1 MGQRAPALR
10 AEVSSVECVYSVDA
24 LSSRLAKRGR
34 ARPREALGPSERCR
48 CTPRAPNDAERAE
61 SGLQPAPSTM
71 SENGGRRPAR
81 QPPRR
86 AAHGIALHEI
96 RPRASHDAGERA
108 PHTTRNSHRRSP
120 AMPFLPRPQK
130 LKGMVGDKGFD
141 PLGLSDWVPVEWLR
155 ESELKHGRV
164 CMLAVVGF
172 VATDLGFRLPGEMHQ
187 VASINA
193 HDMAVDMGAMTQ
205 IGIWIAVAECIGYLA
220 ILEMLDGSGRQ
231 PGDFGF
237 DPLQIGGANDPEM
250 QLKELENGR
259 LAMLAFSGIVT
270 QAVLTDLRGLGYV
283 TPQLAVSA
291 RLERSGGLG
300 GVTVPRTAL
309 PSSLPAIRAAR
320 SHARGDC
327 HGRGDS
333 RRDYWLEPTRG
344 RPLRCR
350 TRRAEAFM
358 ARVC

>member
-1 MGQRAPALR
+1 MGFSQPGTFTSSAWAILRIAAAALALTSAHALVAPA
-10 AEVSSVECVYSVDA
+10 ANA
-24 LSSRLAKRGR
+24 G
-34 ARPREALGPSERCR
+34 
-48 CTPRAPNDAERAE
+48 
-61 SGLQPAPSTM
+61 
-71 SENGGRRPAR
+71 
-81 QPPRR
+81 PRR
-86 AAHGIALHEI
+86 ASVLAAEKS
-96 RPRASHDAGERA
+96 A
-108 PHTTRNSHRRSP
+108 
-120 AMPFLPRPQK
+120 AMPFLPRPMK
-130 LKGMVGDKGFD
+130 LEGMVGDKGFD

-172 VATDLGFRLPGEMHQ
+172 VATDLGFRLPGEMHN

-270 QAVLTDLRGLGYV
+270 QAVLTGKGFPY
-283 TPQLAVSA
+283 
-291 RLERSGGLG
+291 
-300 GVTVPRTAL
+300 
-309 PSSLPAIRAAR
+309 
-320 SHARGDC
+320 
-327 HGRGDS
+327 
-333 RRDYWLEPTRG
+333 
-344 RPLRCR
+344 
-350 TRRAEAFM
+350 F
-358 ARVC
+358 

>member
-1 MGQRAPALR
+1 MIARCVVLAAGASALMAPVAPARPATQLS
-10 AEVSSVECVYSVDA
+10 AEVSSVE
-24 LSSRLAKRGR
+24 
-34 ARPREALGPSERCR
+34 
-48 CTPRAPNDAERAE
+48 
-61 SGLQPAPSTM
+61 
-71 SENGGRRPAR
+71 
-81 QPPRR
+81 
-86 AAHGIALHEI
+86 
-96 RPRASHDAGERA
+96 
-108 PHTTRNSHRRSP
+108 RSP

-172 VATDLGFRLPGEMHQ
+172 VATDLGFRLPGEMHN

-193 HDMAVDMGAMTQ
+193 HDMAVDLGAMTQ
-205 IGIWIAVAECIGYLA
+205 IAVWIAVAECIGYLA

-270 QAVLTDLRGLGYV
+270 QAVLTGKGFPY
-283 TPQLAVSA
+283 
-291 RLERSGGLG
+291 
-300 GVTVPRTAL
+300 
-309 PSSLPAIRAAR
+309 
-320 SHARGDC
+320 
-327 HGRGDS
+327 
-333 RRDYWLEPTRG
+333 
-344 RPLRCR
+344 
-350 TRRAEAFM
+350 F
-358 ARVC
+358 

>member
-1 MGQRAPALR
+1 MFARCVVLAAGASALMAPVAPARPATQLS
-10 AEVSSVECVYSVDA
+10 AEVSSVE
-24 LSSRLAKRGR
+24 
-34 ARPREALGPSERCR
+34 
-48 CTPRAPNDAERAE
+48 
-61 SGLQPAPSTM
+61 
-71 SENGGRRPAR
+71 
-81 QPPRR
+81 
-86 AAHGIALHEI
+86 
-96 RPRASHDAGERA
+96 
-108 PHTTRNSHRRSP
+108 RSP

-172 VATDLGFRLPGEMHQ
+172 VATDLGFRLPGEMHN

-270 QAVLTDLRGLGYV
+270 QAVLTGKGFPY
-283 TPQLAVSA
+283 
-291 RLERSGGLG
+291 
-300 GVTVPRTAL
+300 
-309 PSSLPAIRAAR
+309 
-320 SHARGDC
+320 
-327 HGRGDS
+327 
-333 RRDYWLEPTRG
+333 
-344 RPLRCR
+344 
-350 TRRAEAFM
+350 F
-358 ARVC
+358 